1 MSLGGHLRAERLEK
15 EYGSIKA
22 LDSVTLD
29 FEAGEIVAL
38 LGINGSGKTTLL
50 RILAGLEE
58 PSGGEVSLDGRRMRG
73 SDLRKVSTMVFQKA
87 VMFNMSVYDNV
98 AFGLRVRGIG
108 EGEIE
113 RRVLRALASVGMED
127 LRERRARKLSGG
139 EQQRVALARAFAIE
153 PKVLLLDEPT
163 ANLDPANSAIIESAI
178 RRVGRGEDRI
188 VILATHNLYQ
198 AKRLADEVVHMH
210 AGRVLEVAG
219 PEDFFLRPSNEITRR
234 FINGEL
240 QF

>member
-1 MSLGGHLRAERLEK
+1 MSGHLRVECLEK
-15 EYGSIKA
+15 EYGPIKA

-29 FEAGEIVAL
+29 FDAGKIVAL

-50 RILAGLEE
+50 RVLAGLEE
-58 PSGGEVSLDGRRMRG
+58 PSRGEILLDGRRMRG

-87 VMFNMSVYDNV
+87 VMFDMSVYDNV

>member
-1 MSLGGHLRAERLEK
+1 
-15 EYGSIKA
+15 
-22 LDSVTLD
+22 
-29 FEAGEIVAL
+29 
-38 LGINGSGKTTLL
+38 
-50 RILAGLEE
+50 
-58 PSGGEVSLDGRRMRG
+58 
-73 SDLRKVSTMVFQKA
+73 
-87 VMFNMSVYDNV
+87 
-98 AFGLRVRGIG
+98 

>member
-1 MSLGGHLRAERLEK
+1 
-15 EYGSIKA
+15 
-22 LDSVTLD
+22 
-29 FEAGEIVAL
+29 
-38 LGINGSGKTTLL
+38 
-50 RILAGLEE
+50 
-58 PSGGEVSLDGRRMRG
+58 
-73 SDLRKVSTMVFQKA
+73 
-87 VMFNMSVYDNV
+87 
-98 AFGLRVRGIG
+98 
-108 EGEIE
+108 
-113 RRVLRALASVGMED
+113 MED